1 MNKIVITG
9 ASGYIGSCL
18 SVFIGK
24 KYKVINLDKKSNK
37 LSKVKICN
45 LLDYEKLSKIL
56 KNEKPDIVIH
66 LAAQSLVDETINK
79 EKYVL
84 NNVIA
89 TKNLIKAMKVNKLN
103 NLIFASTAAVYKDK
117 NKPLKENNKL
127 NPISTY
133 AKTKFKC
140 EQIIKNSNINA
151 IILRFF
157 NVCSS
162 LVYNNNLI
170 GEYHNP
176 ETHLIPTVVYKNLF
190 KKKFYIYGN
199 NYNTKDGTCVRD
211 YVHIKDICNAI
222 NLATDKIYRLK
233 NNKFNVI
240 NIGSSQRKTNLEI
253 LNCIENITKIKNQF
267 TMVRRRKGD
276 VDFLVC
282 SNSKAKR
289 FLNWR
294 PKFSQ
299 IDNIIKDEIMWIKK
313 LAKSRKFRKFKNYF

>member
-1 MNKIVITG
+1 MDKIVITG

-199 NYNTKDGTCVRD
+199 NYNTKDPTWSD
-211 YVHIKDICNAI
+211 EHNY
-222 NLATDKIYRLK
+222 LK
-233 NNKFNVI
+233 KN
-240 NIGSSQRKTNLEI
+240 TNLKKTHFNIASYRRDI
-253 LNCIENITKIKNQF
+253 LI
-267 TMVRRRKGD
+267 
-276 VDFLVC
+276 
-282 SNSKAKR
+282 SN
-289 FLNWR
+289 FLNR
-294 PKFSQ
+294 VFKL
-299 IDNIIKDEIMWIKK
+299 IK
-313 LAKSRKFRKFKNYF
+313 

>member
-1 MNKIVITG
+1 MDKIVITG

-117 NKPLKENNKL
+117 NKPLKENNKV

-253 LNCIENITKIKNQF
+253 LNCIENITNIKNQF

-313 LAKSRKFRKFKNYF
+313 LVKSRKFRKFKNYF